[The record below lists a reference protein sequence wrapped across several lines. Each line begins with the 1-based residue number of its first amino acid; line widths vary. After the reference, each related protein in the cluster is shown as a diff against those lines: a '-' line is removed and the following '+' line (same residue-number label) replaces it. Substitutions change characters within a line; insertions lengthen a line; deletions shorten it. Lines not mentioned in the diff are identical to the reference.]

1 MKKIVT
7 SLFLLTIVY
16 SSLPIEMSA
25 QQLSLSNQYVV
36 NKFSLSPAYAGAGDN
51 FEAFGTYRRDWMG
64 ISGAP
69 ETKSIYADGL
79 VYKNM
84 GLGGSVSSQQAGIFT
99 NLNANLNY
107 AYHVHLSGFHY
118 LSLGIGIGVLEN
130 HLDLSSKG
138 AQDDP
143 VALAANRTTTMLNA
157 SFGILYHN
165 RVLDV
170 GFSAPQLLMNKTMD
184 THLYYLSP
192 QYQGHISC
200 KIAFNKSWAIDP
212 TAIVAMPQN
221 APMHYEIA
229 LPIMYQN
236 KIWLTPAYKSSSI
249 AIGVGARLCANF
261 VFNYSYEFSSM
272 GIAGQSSGTH
282 EITIGWRFNKKK
294 TDEPTPD
301 AKKPYYKWLSK

>member
-1 MKKIVT
+1 MKKT
-7 SLFLLTIVY
+7 AATLFLFTIVY
-16 SSLPIEMSA
+16 CLLSNRMVA
-25 QQLSLSNQYVV
+25 QQLSLSNPYVI

-69 ETKSIYADGL
+69 ETKSVFADGL
-79 VYKNM
+79 IYKNM
-84 GLGGSVSSQQAGIFT
+84 GLGGNVTSQQAGIFT
-99 NLNANLNY
+99 NISANLSY
-107 AYHVHLSGFHY
+107 AYHVHLSGFHF
-118 LSLGIGIGVLEN
+118 LSFGIGVGVLEN

-143 VALAANRTTTMLNA
+143 VALNANRTSSLFTA

-165 RVLDV
+165 RVLDI
-170 GFSAPQLLMNKTMD
+170 GFSAPQFLMNKTMD
-184 THLYYLSP
+184 THLYYLTP
-192 QYQGHISC
+192 QYQGHISY
-200 KIAFNKSWAIDP
+200 KVAFNKSWAIDP

-221 APMHYEIA
+221 APMHYELAI
-229 LPIMYQN
+229 PIMFQN
-236 KIWLTPAYKSSSI
+236 KIWLTPAYKNSSI
-249 AIGVGARLCANF
+249 AVGVGARLCTNF

-272 GIAGQSSGTH
+272 GIAAQSSGTH

-301 AKKPYYKWLSK
+301 AKKPYYKWLGK